1 MAKLAAVEPA
11 SDRGEAAR
19 GAAAEPA
26 AAGVEAARVVA
37 RARWLLITS
46 GLTTLI
52 AIAAVVTV
60 IGYRVFHG
68 SGSGTAASADAVIT
82 LPKGARVLS
91 TAVAGDR
98 IMVTLEIAGATE
110 IRSFDLRTLKEI
122 GRIRFATEP

>member
-1 MAKLAAVEPA
+1 MANLAAVGPA
-11 SDRGEAAR
+11 SDRNEAAH

-37 RARWLLITS
+37 RARRLLIIS
-46 GLTTLI
+46 GLTTMI

-68 SGSGTAASADAVIT
+68 SGSGGAASSDAVIT

-91 TAVAGDR
+91 TAIAGDR

-110 IRSFDLRTLKEI
+110 IRSFDVKTLKEI
-122 GRIRFATEP
+122 GRIRFSTEP